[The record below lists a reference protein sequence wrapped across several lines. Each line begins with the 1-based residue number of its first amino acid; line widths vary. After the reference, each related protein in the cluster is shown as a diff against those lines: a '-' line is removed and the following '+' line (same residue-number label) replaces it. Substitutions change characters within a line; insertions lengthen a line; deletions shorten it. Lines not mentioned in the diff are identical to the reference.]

1 MTNPFAT
8 PWERHD
14 DGERID
20 DHHPLKH
27 RVDAVTMQAMDM
39 LLAFP
44 SLMLGPM
51 LVAMLGP
58 SILNIIAAIDMGVV
72 AEIADRVVAM
82 WKGKK
87 AEEGSAAETLTRPRH
102 SYTQALIAAAP
113 RHGSMKGEPS
123 PKPYLEPE
131 IAVVVPD
138 PNRGSNT
145 REVLAFHSDHGP
157 PRSRGCGGRA
167 VA

>member
-1 MTNPFAT
+1 
-8 PWERHD
+8 
-14 DGERID
+14 
-20 DHHPLKH
+20 
-27 RVDAVTMQAMDM
+27 M

-102 SYTQALIAAAP
+102 SYTQALIAAVP
-113 RHGSMKGEPS
+113 RLGSMKGEPS
-123 PKPYLEPE
+123 PKPFLEPE
-131 IAVVVPD
+131 IAAAAPD
-138 PNRGSNT
+138 PNRGSNDA
-145 REVLAFHSDHGP
+145 RR
-157 PRSRGCGGRA
+157 PRPSF
-167 VA
+167 